1 MHDDIQNSFI
11 HLENLLLCLFLAVNN
26 LEMTEAVNHWLSFK
40 LKDKPSP
47 SLIYLSNLYS
57 H

>member
-1 MHDDIQNSFI
+1 MHDDSQNSFI